1 MYNLVTIKDTIR
13 IPPNLFSSNIE
24 ESVLSALRHQYENR
38 LDKKLGVVIT
48 VTNPKNISDGKIIL
62 GDGASYHDVEFD
74 LVTFK
79 PELHEVIHAKVTD
92 LQEFGPFIRFGPIE
106 GLVHVSQ
113 VTDDFMSMN
122 QQTGALSGK
131 ESKKVLRSHRPAR
144 IWAVHPLRPNRRT
157 RSRVSGNRRLHEH
170 EPTNR
175 RALRKGIQ
183 KGSQGRGRGIRA
195 RHCSVTKIQRERVK
209 DQPENETSRTRK
221 P

>member
-131 ESKKVLRSHRPAR
+131 ESKRVLKVGDEVYAR
-144 IWAVHPLRPNRRT
+144 VIAVSLKDNASESKINLTMRQAGLGNPEWAKLAEKKKEAKT
-157 RSRVSGNRRLHEH
+157 Q
-170 EPTNR
+170 EPK
-175 RALRKGIQ
+175 APKKGA
-183 KGSQGRGRGIRA
+183 K
-195 RHCSVTKIQRERVK
+195 KK
-209 DQPENETSRTRK
+209 
-221 P
+221 